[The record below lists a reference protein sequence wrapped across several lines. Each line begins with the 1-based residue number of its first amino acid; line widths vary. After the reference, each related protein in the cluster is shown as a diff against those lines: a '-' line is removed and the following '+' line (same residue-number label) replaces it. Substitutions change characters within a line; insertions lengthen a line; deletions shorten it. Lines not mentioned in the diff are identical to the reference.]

1 MGSSRAAP
9 EPRSKDYWKT
19 ASGESEAGEPEDGSS
34 SDTGSER
41 SDGRRWNTHAR
52 FLESWSTKWSDP
64 VGHKQG
70 YWTWLLEAV
79 RDVRNGSSDD
89 TPSDMY
95 DIIKEFADC
104 EDPRP
109 ESANFL
115 EALRNHRRQGK
126 PTDFRPLLDLLAAY
140 MDTLDPE
147 RKEQLSYVMPRVWKR
162 RGLSR
167 KDCGFVRMNSPRR
180 S

>member
-1 MGSSRAAP
+1 METP
-9 EPRSKDYWKT
+9 
-19 ASGESEAGEPEDGSS
+19 SGESEAAEPEDGSS

-41 SDGRRWNTHAR
+41 SDGRRWNSDAR
-52 FLESWSTKWSDP
+52 FLERWSNKRSNP

-70 YWTWLLEAV
+70 CWTWLLDSV
-79 RDVRNGSSDD
+79 RDVRDGRGDD
-89 TPSDMY
+89 TPDDVY
-95 DIIKEFADC
+95 NIIKEFADC

-147 RKEQLSYVMPRVWKR
+147 RKEQLSCAMPRVWKR

-167 KDCGFVRMNSPRR
+167 KDCGFVSLYSGFPHG